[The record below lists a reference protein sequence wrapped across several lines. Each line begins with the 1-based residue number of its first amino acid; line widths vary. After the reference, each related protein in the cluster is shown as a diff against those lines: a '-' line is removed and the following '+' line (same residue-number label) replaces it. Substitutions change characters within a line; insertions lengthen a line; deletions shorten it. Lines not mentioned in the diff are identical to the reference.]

1 MLEPY
6 FHVKTGLEL
15 LLIFEHFEQ
24 NENKFTIK
32 LTILFL
38 FQQIKLNI
46 LNLNTMTIVERYKK
60 PTPKFFKTLRNIG
73 IALATAGGAIIAAPI
88 SMPAI
93 VVTIATY
100 MTVAGTVATA
110 VSQAVVADDENT
122 ETDETDDGL

>member
-1 MLEPY
+1 M
-6 FHVKTGLEL
+6 
-15 LLIFEHFEQ
+15 
-24 NENKFTIK
+24 
-32 LTILFL
+32 
-38 FQQIKLNI
+38 NI
-46 LNLNTMTIVERYKK
+46 LERYKK

-110 VSQAVVADDENT
+110 VSQAVVTDDENID
-122 ETDETDDGL
+122 TDANDDGL

>member
-1 MLEPY
+1 M
-6 FHVKTGLEL
+6 
-15 LLIFEHFEQ
+15 
-24 NENKFTIK
+24 N
-32 LTILFL
+32 
-38 FQQIKLNI
+38 
-46 LNLNTMTIVERYKK
+46 IVERYKK

-110 VSQAVVADDENT
+110 VSQAVVTDDENT
-122 ETDETDDGL
+122 ETDANDDEL